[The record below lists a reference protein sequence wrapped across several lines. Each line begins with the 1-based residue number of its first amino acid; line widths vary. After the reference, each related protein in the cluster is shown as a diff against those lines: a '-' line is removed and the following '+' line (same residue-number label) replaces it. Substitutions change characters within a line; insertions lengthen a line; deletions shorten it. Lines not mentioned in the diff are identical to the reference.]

1 MNWFFAACRHCISKL
16 WLIGVV
22 LLVITAISFSLLRAS
37 LPYLNEYRDNLSAW
51 LYQHHQID
59 LQFKRIDGHWRG
71 VGPVITLEH
80 LALKP
85 SPMLP
90 ASVFVA
96 EAQLQLDLRSSLLAM
111 APRFRQVSIN
121 KLMVRAEVT
130 QDDQPSL
137 DIGQV
142 LELLFAQ
149 FREVTVT
156 DAQLVLVKGELAS
169 PVIPIREL
177 SFISDAER
185 RQLSA
190 LVGKRSSLKAP
201 LQLVLDLFG
210 DPREDLRGR
219 LYTKAES
226 FRLVDWLK
234 PLLPDD
240 NRLQRALLNFEFW
253 GEFSAMQLDSAMLR
267 LGQIRLDWPG
277 PDDGNQLAIN
287 GGLLQWLPVSDGWQL
302 HTVDLDMATN
312 DHRWP
317 GAGLSIRQQG
327 DRLAGTLAPLK
338 LELLTPLLTLLPQL
352 DDSQLATVGQLALSG
367 ELRNGQWH
375 YQDGDWGYQ
384 AVLDGLAWQQVGAI
398 PKVSGLGARL
408 QGTQNSGQLN
418 LSLDQQPLDFGE
430 HFRAPIAVEQLRGHL
445 QWQVDAAQWRVEG
458 RELQI
463 RTADLSTNLAFTLSD
478 EADSAPVLALY
489 GELALKDAARA
500 GDYFPVTA
508 MGQPLAD
515 YLNGA
520 LKKGHINLGQVL
532 WQGPLDAFPY
542 EDNSGIFQVDAIVE
556 QTEFLFD
563 ETWPPLEESRL
574 KLQFEDAAMLITGLD
589 GHLQGQRFELLTAEI
604 PYLGEGAELFIDFNV
619 NTLPAK
625 VSEIM
630 AASPLAD
637 SVGAALEDLTVTG
650 PVEGKVNLH
659 IPLTE
664 GEARARGTVNFADN
678 GLTIDALKLS
688 LDGLNGQLQFDNDR
702 LTASGLQLQ
711 WYEQPLEVAL
721 RGQDSNDFYGLE
733 IDLLA
738 KWHSDKIPEAWKTH
752 LDAYASG
759 TLDWQGKLLLKI
771 EPEDVE
777 YQANFRSPMKGLAL
791 KLPKPLN
798 KYIAQEEELTLSVTG
813 DSHKGQVNAGFGA
826 RAEMLTQ
833 YQLADNA
840 LDITAVDL
848 LVGRRFASKDPLSAK
863 DTTLRVELEELAL
876 DQWQQFVTNLEEQDP
891 GESLLP
897 PLKRIEAV
905 VKRLKLYGQVLED
918 AQVQAQRQEDAWVID
933 IRSAQV
939 AGQIKEYHQEA
950 GGALEAD
957 FSRFALT
964 MGESEALAGLS
975 QAELQALPPMTFH
988 CDSCTLGG
996 IEIGA
1001 VDFVTQ
1007 PSDDGIE
1014 VVSLTAKTK
1023 DTLLSLAGRWGFND
1037 SGEYSEVKGHME
1049 SEDFDETVRGFNYAS
1064 HIRDSDARMDF
1075 DLGWQG
1081 SPYQP
1086 AMETMAGEINWR
1098 LGEGH
1103 LAEVSDK
1110 GARIFSLFSLDSLRR
1125 KLVLDFRD
1133 VFQKGVFYN
1142 KFKGSFQ
1149 IEKGVA
1155 ITDDTYMDGVAG
1167 TLNVTGSYNL
1177 TNENLD
1183 YLLVFSPRL
1192 FSNLPVV
1199 AGVMT
1204 STPTVFLLT
1213 FAITKVLEPMIE
1225 VVSQVRF
1232 RLTGTVD
1239 EPKFV
1244 ELERKRRSFKVPE
1257 EMLPQDSATKAATSA
1272 AETLVLTPE
1281 TSIKP

>member
-1 MNWFFAACRHCISKL
+1 MNWFFAACRHCVSKL

-37 LPYLNEYRDNLSAW
+37 LPYLNEYRDSLSDW
-51 LYQHHQID
+51 LYQHHQVD
-59 LQFKRIDGHWRG
+59 LRFKRIDGSWQG
-71 VGPVITLEH
+71 VGPVITIEH
-80 LALKP
+80 LSLKP
-85 SPMLP
+85 SKTLP
-90 ASVFVA
+90 ASVFIA
-96 EAQLQLDLRSSLLAM
+96 EAKVQLDLRSSLLAL
-111 APRFRQVSIN
+111 APRFRRVTID
-121 KLMVRAEVT
+121 KLMVRAELP
-130 QDDQPSL
+130 QDEQPRL
-137 DIGQV
+137 DPAQV

-149 FREVTVT
+149 FREVAVT
-156 DAQLVLVKGELAS
+156 DGQLVLVKGELAT

-177 SFISDAER
+177 SFISTDDR

-190 LVGKRSSLKAP
+190 LMGEPASPTAP
-201 LQLVLDLFG
+201 LHLVLDLFG

-219 LYTKAES
+219 LYTRAES
-226 FRLVDWLK
+226 FRLVNWLK

-240 NRLQRALLNFEFW
+240 NRLERALLNFEFW

-267 LGQIRLDWPG
+267 LGAVRLDWPG
-277 PDDGNQLAIN
+277 PDEGNQLAIN

-302 HTVDLDMATN
+302 QTIDLNMATN
-312 DHRWP
+312 DQRWP
-317 GAGLSIRQQG
+317 GAGLSVKQQG
-327 DRLAGTLAPLK
+327 DSLSGTLAPLK
-338 LELLTPLLTLLPQL
+338 LELLTPLLALLPQL
-352 DDSQLATVGQLALSG
+352 DDGQMAAVEQLALSG
-367 ELRNGQWH
+367 EL
-375 YQDGDWGYQ
+375 QDASWQYRGGDWSYE
-384 AVLDGLAWQQVGAI
+384 AVLAGLAWQQVGAL
-398 PKVSGLGARL
+398 PKVSGLDARL
-408 QGTQNSGQLN
+408 VGTQNNGQLD
-418 LSLDQQPLDFGE
+418 LLLQRQPVDFGE
-430 HFRAPIAVEQLRGHL
+430 HFRAPIAVEQLQGRV
-445 QWQVDAAQWRVEG
+445 QWQLGNGQWRVEA
-458 RELQI
+458 REMQLQ
-463 RTADLSTNLAFTLSD
+463 TPDLATTLTFALGQ
-478 EADSAPVLALY
+478 EADAAPVLSLY
-489 GELALKDAARA
+489 GELALQDAAKA

-520 LKKGHINLGQVL
+520 LKKGRIDLAQVL
-532 WQGPLDAFPY
+532 WQGPLDSFPY
-542 EDNSGIFQVDAIVE
+542 EDNSGIFQVNAIVE

-574 KLQFEDAAMLITGLD
+574 QLHFEDASMLITGLD
-589 GHLQGQRFELLTAEI
+589 GHLKGQEFEQLTAAI
-604 PYLGEGAELFIDFNV
+604 PYLGRGAELFIDFRV
-619 NTLPAK
+619 NTLPDK

-630 AASPLAD
+630 AVSPLAD
-637 SVGAALEDLTVTG
+637 SVGAALDDIRVTG
-650 PVEGKVNLH
+650 PVQGEVNLY

-664 GEARARGTVNFADN
+664 GEARARGKVDFRDN
-678 GLTIDALKLS
+678 SLAIDTLKLS
-688 LDGLNGQLQFDNDR
+688 MDGLNGQLQFDNDQ

-711 WYEQPLEVAL
+711 WYEQPLELAL
-721 RGQDSNDFYGLE
+721 RGQDSSDFYGLE

-738 KWHSDKIPEAWKTH
+738 KWHSDKIPEDWKAH

-771 EPEDVE
+771 KPEDVE

-813 DSHKGQVNAGFGA
+813 DSLKGQVNAGFGA

-833 YQLADNA
+833 YQLVDNS

-848 LVGRRFASKDPLSAK
+848 LVGRRFAAKDPLSAR
-863 DTTLRVELEELAL
+863 DTTLRVELDELAL
-876 DQWQQFVTNLEEQDP
+876 DQWQQFVTNLEELDP
-891 GESLLP
+891 GKSPLP
-897 PLKRIEAV
+897 ALKRIEAV

-918 AQVQAQRQEDAWVID
+918 AQVQAQRQQDAWVID

-939 AGQIKEYHQEA
+939 AGRVKQYHQLA
-950 GGALEAD
+950 DGGLEAD

-964 MGESEALAGLS
+964 LGESESLAGLS

-988 CDSCTLGG
+988 CDSCSLGG
-996 IEIGA
+996 IDIGA
-1001 VDFVTQ
+1001 VDFVTK
-1007 PSDDGIE
+1007 PTDDGVE

-1023 DTLLSLAGRWGFND
+1023 QTLLSLAGRWGFNE
-1037 SGEYSEVKGHME
+1037 SGEYSQIKGRME

-1075 DLGWQG
+1075 DLAWQG

-1086 AMETMAGEINWR
+1086 TMETMAGEIKWR

-1199 AGVMT
+1199 AGVVT

-1239 EPKFV
+1239 DPKFI

-1272 AETLVLTPE
+1272 TETLVLTPE
-1281 TSIKP
+1281 SSIKP